1 MIKVLNN
8 FSKYTREFKYN
19 LKLAFPV
26 MIGML
31 GHTFVQF
38 IDNIMVGQL
47 GTAEL
52 AAISPGNS
60 FVFIAMSIGIG
71 FSSAITPLVAEA
83 YGAKNEDDVSRIF
96 EHSFLICLILG
107 IVLFL
112 SVFLNRNLLYSMN
125 QPLEVVELAS
135 PYLFWVSMSLI
146 TIVTFQSFRQFADG
160 LSFTRA
166 AMYSTLV
173 GNAINVILNF
183 FLIFGFWIFP
193 KLGVEGAAIGTLIS
207 RICMLTFII
216 FYLKLHKKL
225 SKYIKKFFPIKVEIK
240 RVKKILYLGLPSAL
254 HSLFEVAF
262 FVSAVWM
269 SGFIGKNSQ
278 AANQIALNLSSM
290 TYMVALGVGV
300 AAMIRVGNQ
309 RGMMNFKKLREVALS
324 TLLLIIII
332 DIFFC
337 FIFLT
342 FNDSLP
348 LLYLDSSDSSGFNDV
363 SEVLKIASNL
373 LIVAGVFQLFDGI
386 QAVVLG
392 SLRGMQDV
400 IKPAI
405 IIFFSYGI
413 LGFPIS
419 YTLGFYTSLGMVG
432 IWIGLLSGLFFSS
445 LFLFL
450 RFNYLSK
457 KIITLNDRRNIKT
470 RFSIVFISK

>member
-1 MIKVLNN
+1 MNYILSK
-8 FSKYTREFKYN
+8 FSTYTREFKYN
-19 LKLAFPV
+19 IKLAYPV

-38 IDNIMVGQL
+38 VDNVMVGQL

-52 AAISPGNS
+52 AAISLGNS
-60 FVFIAMSIGIG
+60 FVFIGMSIGIG
-71 FSSAITPLVAEA
+71 FSQAITPLIAEA
-83 YGAKNEDDVSRIF
+83 DGAKKDKDISGIF
-96 EHSFLICLILG
+96 EHSFLICIILG

-112 SVFLNRNLLYSMN
+112 LVFLNRNLLYSMN
-125 QPLEVVELAS
+125 QPVEVVELAS
-135 PYLFWVSMSLI
+135 PYLFWVSFSLI
-146 TIVTFQSFRQFADG
+146 SIVTFQSFRQFADG

-173 GNAINVILNF
+173 GNTINVILNF
-183 FLIFGFWIFP
+183 VLIFGFWIFP

-207 RICMLTFII
+207 RLCMLTFII

-225 SKYIKKFFPIKVEIK
+225 SKYIKRFFPTKVEIE

-254 HSLFEVAF
+254 HSFFEVAF
-262 FVSAVWM
+262 FISAVWM

-309 RGMMNFKKLREVALS
+309 RGMMNYRKLREVAIS

-332 DIFFC
+332 DFFFC
-337 FIFLT
+337 LIFLI
-342 FNDSLP
+342 FNDLLP
-348 LLYLDSSDSSGFNDV
+348 LLYLDPSDPSNLDDV
-363 SEVLKIASNL
+363 NEVLTIASKL

-392 SLRGMQDV
+392 ALRGMQDV
-400 IKPAI
+400 NKPAI

-419 YTLGFYTSLGMVG
+419 YFLGFHTSLAIVG

-457 KIITLNDRRNIKT
+457 KIILLND
-470 RFSIVFISK
+470 

>member
-1 MIKVLNN
+1 
-8 FSKYTREFKYN
+8 
-19 LKLAFPV
+19 
-26 MIGML
+26 
-31 GHTFVQF
+31 
-38 IDNIMVGQL
+38 MVGQL

-52 AAISPGNS
+52 AAISLGNS
-60 FVFIAMSIGIG
+60 FVFIGMSIGIG
-71 FSSAITPLVAEA
+71 FSQAITPLIAEA
-83 YGAKNEDDVSRIF
+83 DGARKDKDISEIF
-96 EHSFLICLILG
+96 EHSFLICIILG
-107 IVLFL
+107 LVLFL
-112 SVFLNRNLLYSMN
+112 LVFLNRNLLYSMN
-125 QPLEVVELAS
+125 QPIEVVELAS
-135 PYLFWVSMSLI
+135 PYLFWVSFSLI
-146 TIVTFQSFRQFADG
+146 SIVTFQSFRQFADG

-173 GNAINVILNF
+173 GNVINIILNF
-183 FLIFGFWIFP
+183 VLIFGFWIFP

-207 RICMLTFII
+207 RLCMLAFIV

-225 SKYIKKFFPIKVEIK
+225 SKYIKRFFPTKVEIE
-240 RVKKILYLGLPSAL
+240 RLKKILYLGLPSAL
-254 HSLFEVAF
+254 HSFFEVAF
-262 FVSAVWM
+262 FISAVWM

-309 RGMMNFKKLREVALS
+309 RGLMNFKKLREVAIS

-337 FIFLT
+337 LVFLI
-342 FNDSLP
+342 FNDLLP
-348 LLYLDSSDSSGFNDV
+348 LLYLDTSDPSNLNDV
-363 SEVLKIASNL
+363 NEVISIASKL

-392 SLRGMQDV
+392 ALRGMQDV
-400 IKPAI
+400 NKPAI
-405 IIFFSYGI
+405 IIFFCYGI

-419 YTLGFYTSLGMVG
+419 YFLGFHTSLAMVG

-457 KIITLNDRRNIKT
+457 KIITIND
-470 RFSIVFISK
+470 

>member
-1 MIKVLNN
+1 MIKVLND

-52 AAISPGNS
+52 AAISLGNS

-83 YGAKNEDDVSRIF
+83 DGAKKEDDVSRIF

-125 QPLEVVELAS
+125 QPIEVVELAS

-225 SKYIKKFFPIKVEIK
+225 SKYIKKFFPSKVEIK

-337 FIFLT
+337 FIFLI

-348 LLYLDSSDSSGFNDV
+348 LLYLDSSDPSGFNDV

-457 KIITLNDRRNIKT
+457 KIITLND
-470 RFSIVFISK
+470 

>member
-1 MIKVLNN
+1 MIKVLND

-52 AAISPGNS
+52 AAISLGNS

-83 YGAKNEDDVSRIF
+83 DGAKKEDDVSRIF

-107 IVLFL
+107 LVLFL

-125 QPLEVVELAS
+125 QPIEVVELAS

-225 SKYIKKFFPIKVEIK
+225 SKYIKKFFPSKVEIK

-348 LLYLDSSDSSGFNDV
+348 LLYLDSSDPSGFNDV
-363 SEVLKIASNL
+363 SEVLKISSNL

-457 KIITLNDRRNIKT
+457 KIITLND
-470 RFSIVFISK
+470 

>member
-1 MIKVLNN
+1 MNYILSK
-8 FSKYTREFKYN
+8 FSTYTREFKYN
-19 LKLAFPV
+19 IKLAYPV

-38 IDNIMVGQL
+38 VDNVMVGQL

-52 AAISPGNS
+52 AAISLGNS
-60 FVFIAMSIGIG
+60 FVFIGMSIGIG
-71 FSSAITPLVAEA
+71 FSQAITPLIAEA
-83 YGAKNEDDVSRIF
+83 DGAKKDKDISGIF
-96 EHSFLICLILG
+96 EHSFLICIILG

-112 SVFLNRNLLYSMN
+112 LVFLNRNLLYSMN
-125 QPLEVVELAS
+125 QPVEVVELAS
-135 PYLFWVSMSLI
+135 PYLFWVSFSLI
-146 TIVTFQSFRQFADG
+146 SIVTFQSFRQFADG

-173 GNAINVILNF
+173 GNTINVILNF
-183 FLIFGFWIFP
+183 VLIFGFWIFP

-207 RICMLTFII
+207 RLCMLTFII

-225 SKYIKKFFPIKVEIK
+225 SKYIKRFFPTKVEIE

-254 HSLFEVAF
+254 HSFFEVAF
-262 FVSAVWM
+262 FISAVWM

-309 RGMMNFKKLREVALS
+309 RGMMNYRKLREVAIS

-332 DIFFC
+332 DFFFC
-337 FIFLT
+337 LIFLI
-342 FNDSLP
+342 FNDLLP
-348 LLYLDSSDSSGFNDV
+348 LLYLDPSDPSNLDDV
-363 SEVLKIASNL
+363 NEVLTIASKL

-392 SLRGMQDV
+392 ALRGMQDV
-400 IKPAI
+400 NKPAI

-419 YTLGFYTSLGMVG
+419 YFLGFYTSLAIVG

-457 KIITLNDRRNIKT
+457 KIILLND
-470 RFSIVFISK
+470 

>member
-1 MIKVLNN
+1 MIKVLND

-52 AAISPGNS
+52 AAISLGNS

-83 YGAKNEDDVSRIF
+83 DGAKKEDDVSRIF

-125 QPLEVVELAS
+125 QPIEVVELAS

-225 SKYIKKFFPIKVEIK
+225 SKYIKKFFPSKIEIK

-337 FIFLT
+337 FIFLI

-348 LLYLDSSDSSGFNDV
+348 LLYLDSSDPSGFNDV
-363 SEVLKIASNL
+363 NEVLKIASNL

-419 YTLGFYTSLGMVG
+419 YTLGFYSSLGMVG

-457 KIITLNDRRNIKT
+457 KIIALND
-470 RFSIVFISK
+470 

>member
-1 MIKVLNN
+1 MTKVLNG
-8 FSKYTREFKYN
+8 FSKYTREFRYN

-52 AAISPGNS
+52 AAISLGNS

-71 FSSAITPLVAEA
+71 FSTAITPLIAEA
-83 YGAKNEDDVSRIF
+83 DGAKKENDVSRIF

-107 IVLFL
+107 LVLFL
-112 SVFLNRNLLYSMN
+112 LVFLNRNLLYSMN

-207 RICMLTFII
+207 RICMLIFII
-216 FYLKLHKKL
+216 LYLKIHKKL
-225 SKYIKKFFPIKVEIK
+225 SKYIKKFFPSKVEIK
-240 RVKKILYLGLPSAL
+240 RVKKILCLGLPSAL
-254 HSLFEVAF
+254 HSFFEVAF

-269 SGFIGKNSQ
+269 SGLLGKNSQ

-324 TLLLIIII
+324 TLFLIIVI
-332 DIFFC
+332 DVFFC
-337 FIFLT
+337 LIFLT

-348 LLYLDSSDSSGFNDV
+348 LLYLDPLDPSSFADV
-363 SEVLKIASNL
+363 SEVLSIASNL

-392 SLRGMQDV
+392 ALRGMQDV
-400 IKPAI
+400 NKPAI

-419 YTLGFYTSLGMVG
+419 YFLGFHTPLEMVG
-432 IWIGLLSGLFFSS
+432 IWIGLLSGLLFSS

-457 KIITLNDRRNIKT
+457 KIIALND
-470 RFSIVFISK
+470 

>member
-1 MIKVLNN
+1 MTKVLNG

-52 AAISPGNS
+52 AAISLGNS

-71 FSSAITPLVAEA
+71 FSTAITPLIAEA
-83 YGAKNEDDVSRIF
+83 DGAKKENDVSRIF

-107 IVLFL
+107 LVLFL
-112 SVFLNRNLLYSMN
+112 LVFLNRNLLYSMN

-216 FYLKLHKKL
+216 FYLKIHKKL
-225 SKYIKKFFPIKVEIK
+225 SKYNKKFFPSKVEIK

-254 HSLFEVAF
+254 HSFFEVAF

-269 SGFIGKNSQ
+269 SGLLGKNSQ

-324 TLLLIIII
+324 TLFLIIVI
-332 DIFFC
+332 DVFFC
-337 FIFLT
+337 LIFLT

-348 LLYLDSSDSSGFNDV
+348 LLYLDPLDPSSFADV
-363 SEVLKIASNL
+363 SEVLSIASNL

-392 SLRGMQDV
+392 ALRGMQDV
-400 IKPAI
+400 NKPAI

-419 YTLGFYTSLGMVG
+419 YFLGFHTPLEMVG
-432 IWIGLLSGLFFSS
+432 IWIGLLSGLLFSS

-457 KIITLNDRRNIKT
+457 KIIALND
-470 RFSIVFISK
+470 

>member
-1 MIKVLNN
+1 MIKVLND

-52 AAISPGNS
+52 AAISLGNS

-83 YGAKNEDDVSRIF
+83 DGAKKEDDVSRIF

-125 QPLEVVELAS
+125 QPFEVVELAS

-225 SKYIKKFFPIKVEIK
+225 SKYIKKFFPSKIEIK

-348 LLYLDSSDSSGFNDV
+348 LLYLDSSDPSGFNDV

-457 KIITLNDRRNIKT
+457 KIITLND
-470 RFSIVFISK
+470 

>member
-1 MIKVLNN
+1 MNYILSK
-8 FSKYTREFKYN
+8 FSTYTREFKYN
-19 LKLAFPV
+19 IKLAYPV

-38 IDNIMVGQL
+38 VDNIMVGQL

-52 AAISPGNS
+52 AAISLGNS
-60 FVFIAMSIGIG
+60 FVFIGMSIGIG
-71 FSSAITPLVAEA
+71 FSQAITPLIAEA
-83 YGAKNEDDVSRIF
+83 DGAKKDKDISGIL
-96 EHSFLICLILG
+96 EHSFLICIILG
-107 IVLFL
+107 LVLFL
-112 SVFLNRNLLYSMN
+112 LVFLNRNLLYSMN
-125 QPLEVVELAS
+125 QPIEVVELAS
-135 PYLFWVSMSLI
+135 PYLFWVSFSLI
-146 TIVTFQSFRQFADG
+146 SIVTFQSFRQFADG

-173 GNAINVILNF
+173 GNVINVILNF
-183 FLIFGFWIFP
+183 VLIFGFWIFP

-207 RICMLTFII
+207 RLCMLTFII
-216 FYLKLHKKL
+216 FYLKLHEKL
-225 SKYIKKFFPIKVEIK
+225 SKYIIRFFPTKVQIK

-254 HSLFEVAF
+254 HSFFEVAF
-262 FVSAVWM
+262 FISAVWM

-309 RGMMNFKKLREVALS
+309 RGMMNFKKLREVAIS

-337 FIFLT
+337 LIFLI
-342 FNDSLP
+342 FNDLLP
-348 LLYLDSSDSSGFNDV
+348 LLYLDPSDQSNLNDV
-363 SEVLKIASNL
+363 NEVISIASKL

-392 SLRGMQDV
+392 ALRGMQDV
-400 IKPAI
+400 NKPAI

-419 YTLGFYTSLGMVG
+419 YFLGFHTSLAMVG

-457 KIITLNDRRNIKT
+457 KIISIND
-470 RFSIVFISK
+470 

>member
-1 MIKVLNN
+1 MNYILSK
-8 FSKYTREFKYN
+8 FSTYTREFKYN
-19 LKLAFPV
+19 IKLAYPV

-38 IDNIMVGQL
+38 VDNIMVGQL

-52 AAISPGNS
+52 AAISLGNS
-60 FVFIAMSIGIG
+60 FVFIGMSIGIG
-71 FSSAITPLVAEA
+71 FSQAITPLIAEA
-83 YGAKNEDDVSRIF
+83 DGAKKDKDISGIF
-96 EHSFLICLILG
+96 EHSFLICIILG
-107 IVLFL
+107 LVLFL
-112 SVFLNRNLLYSMN
+112 LVFLNRNLLYSMN
-125 QPLEVVELAS
+125 QPIEVVELAS
-135 PYLFWVSMSLI
+135 PYLFWVSFSLI
-146 TIVTFQSFRQFADG
+146 SIVTFQSFRQFADG

-173 GNAINVILNF
+173 GNIINVILNF
-183 FLIFGFWIFP
+183 VLIFGFWIFP

-207 RICMLTFII
+207 RLCMLTFII
-216 FYLKLHKKL
+216 FYLKLHEKL
-225 SKYIKKFFPIKVEIK
+225 SKYIIRFFPTKVQIK

-254 HSLFEVAF
+254 HSFFEVAF
-262 FVSAVWM
+262 FISAVWM

-309 RGMMNFKKLREVALS
+309 RGMMNFKKLREVAIS

-337 FIFLT
+337 LVFLI
-342 FNDSLP
+342 FNDFLP
-348 LLYLDSSDSSGFNDV
+348 LLYLDPSDPSNLNDV
-363 SEVLKIASNL
+363 NEVLSIASKL

-392 SLRGMQDV
+392 ALRGMQDV
-400 IKPAI
+400 NKPAI

-419 YTLGFYTSLGMVG
+419 YFLGFHTSLAMVG

-457 KIITLNDRRNIKT
+457 KIISIND
-470 RFSIVFISK
+470 

>member
-1 MIKVLNN
+1 MNYILSK
-8 FSKYTREFKYN
+8 FSTYTREFKYN
-19 LKLAFPV
+19 IKLAYPV

-38 IDNIMVGQL
+38 VDNVMVGQL

-52 AAISPGNS
+52 AAISLGNS
-60 FVFIAMSIGIG
+60 FVFIGMSIGIG
-71 FSSAITPLVAEA
+71 FSQAITPLIAEA
-83 YGAKNEDDVSRIF
+83 DGAKKDKDISGIF
-96 EHSFLICLILG
+96 EHSFLICIILG

-112 SVFLNRNLLYSMN
+112 LVFLNRNLLYSMN
-125 QPLEVVELAS
+125 QPVEVVELAS
-135 PYLFWVSMSLI
+135 PYLFWVSFSLI
-146 TIVTFQSFRQFADG
+146 SIVTFQSFRQFADG

-173 GNAINVILNF
+173 GNTINVILNF
-183 FLIFGFWIFP
+183 VLIFGFWIFP

-207 RICMLTFII
+207 RLCMLTFII

-225 SKYIKKFFPIKVEIK
+225 SKYIKRFFPTKVEIE

-254 HSLFEVAF
+254 HSFFEVAF
-262 FVSAVWM
+262 FISAVWM
-269 SGFIGKNSQ
+269 SGLIGKNSQ

-309 RGMMNFKKLREVALS
+309 RGMMNFRKLREVAIS

-332 DIFFC
+332 DFFFC
-337 FIFLT
+337 LIFLI
-342 FNDSLP
+342 FNDLLP
-348 LLYLDSSDSSGFNDV
+348 LLYLDPSNPSNLNDV
-363 SEVLKIASNL
+363 NEVLTIASKL

-392 SLRGMQDV
+392 ALRGMQDV
-400 IKPAI
+400 NKPAI

-419 YTLGFYTSLGMVG
+419 YFLGFHTSLAIVG

-457 KIITLNDRRNIKT
+457 KIIALND
-470 RFSIVFISK
+470 

>member
-1 MIKVLNN
+1 MIKVLND

-52 AAISPGNS
+52 AAISLGNS

-83 YGAKNEDDVSRIF
+83 DGAKKEDDVSRIF

-125 QPLEVVELAS
+125 QPIEVVELAS

-225 SKYIKKFFPIKVEIK
+225 SKYIKKFFPSKIEIK

-348 LLYLDSSDSSGFNDV
+348 LLYLDSSDPSGFNDV

-419 YTLGFYTSLGMVG
+419 YTLGFYSSLGMVG

-457 KIITLNDRRNIKT
+457 KIIALND
-470 RFSIVFISK
+470 

>member
-1 MIKVLNN
+1 MIKVLND

-52 AAISPGNS
+52 AAISLGNS

-83 YGAKNEDDVSRIF
+83 DGAKKEDDVSRIF

-125 QPLEVVELAS
+125 QPIEVVELAS

-146 TIVTFQSFRQFADG
+146 TIVAFQSFRQFADG

-225 SKYIKKFFPIKVEIK
+225 SKYIKKFFPSKVEIK

-337 FIFLT
+337 FIFLI

-348 LLYLDSSDSSGFNDV
+348 LLYLDSSDPSGFNDV

-457 KIITLNDRRNIKT
+457 KIITLND
-470 RFSIVFISK
+470 

>member
-1 MIKVLNN
+1 MNYILSK
-8 FSKYTREFKYN
+8 FSTYTREFKYN
-19 LKLAFPV
+19 IKLAYPV

-38 IDNIMVGQL
+38 VDNIMVGQL

-52 AAISPGNS
+52 AAISLGNS
-60 FVFIAMSIGIG
+60 FVFIGMSIGIG
-71 FSSAITPLVAEA
+71 FSQAITPLIAEA
-83 YGAKNEDDVSRIF
+83 DGAKKDKDISGIF
-96 EHSFLICLILG
+96 EHSFLICIILG
-107 IVLFL
+107 LVLFL
-112 SVFLNRNLLYSMN
+112 LVFLNRNLLYSMN
-125 QPLEVVELAS
+125 QPIEVVELAS
-135 PYLFWVSMSLI
+135 PYLFWVSFSLI
-146 TIVTFQSFRQFADG
+146 SIVTFQSFRQFADG

-173 GNAINVILNF
+173 GNIINVILNF
-183 FLIFGFWIFP
+183 VLIFGFWIFP

-207 RICMLTFII
+207 RLCMLTFII

-225 SKYIKKFFPIKVEIK
+225 SKYIIRFFPTKVEIK

-254 HSLFEVAF
+254 HSFFEVAF
-262 FVSAVWM
+262 FISAVWM

-309 RGMMNFKKLREVALS
+309 RGMMNFKKLREVAIS

-337 FIFLT
+337 LIFLI
-342 FNDSLP
+342 FNDLLP
-348 LLYLDSSDSSGFNDV
+348 LLYLDPSDQSNLNDV
-363 SEVLKIASNL
+363 NEVISIASKL

-392 SLRGMQDV
+392 ALRGMQDV
-400 IKPAI
+400 NKPAI

-419 YTLGFYTSLGMVG
+419 YFLGFHTSLAMVG

-457 KIITLNDRRNIKT
+457 KIISIND
-470 RFSIVFISK
+470 

>member
-52 AAISPGNS
+52 AAISLGNS

-83 YGAKNEDDVSRIF
+83 DGAKKDDDISRIF
-96 EHSFLICLILG
+96 EHSFMICLLLG
-107 IVLFL
+107 LVLFL

-125 QPLEVVELAS
+125 QPIEVVELAS

-225 SKYIKKFFPIKVEIK
+225 SKYIKKFFPTKVEIK

-324 TLLLIIII
+324 TLFLIIII

-337 FIFLT
+337 LIFLT

-348 LLYLDSSDSSGFNDV
+348 LLYLDPSNPSSFSDV

-373 LIVAGVFQLFDGI
+373 LIIAGVFQLFDGI

-392 SLRGMQDV
+392 ALRGMQDV
-400 IKPAI
+400 TKPAI

-419 YTLGFYTSLGMVG
+419 YTLGFYTSLEMVG

-457 KIITLNDRRNIKT
+457 KIIVLND
-470 RFSIVFISK
+470 

>member
-1 MIKVLNN
+1 MNYILSK
-8 FSKYTREFKYN
+8 FSTYTREFKYN
-19 LKLAFPV
+19 IKLAYPV

-38 IDNIMVGQL
+38 VDNVMVGQL

-52 AAISPGNS
+52 AAISLGNS
-60 FVFIAMSIGIG
+60 FVFIGMSIGIG
-71 FSSAITPLVAEA
+71 FSQAITPLIAEA
-83 YGAKNEDDVSRIF
+83 DGAKKDKDISGIF
-96 EHSFLICLILG
+96 EHSFLICIILG

-112 SVFLNRNLLYSMN
+112 LVFLNRNLLYSMN
-125 QPLEVVELAS
+125 QPVEVVELAS
-135 PYLFWVSMSLI
+135 PYLFWVSFSLI
-146 TIVTFQSFRQFADG
+146 SIVTFQSFRQFADG

-173 GNAINVILNF
+173 GNTINVILNF
-183 FLIFGFWIFP
+183 VLIFGFWIFP

-207 RICMLTFII
+207 RLCMLTFII

-225 SKYIKKFFPIKVEIK
+225 SKYIKRFFPTKVEIE

-254 HSLFEVAF
+254 HSFFEVAF
-262 FVSAVWM
+262 FISAVWM

-309 RGMMNFKKLREVALS
+309 RGMMNFRKLREVAIS

-332 DIFFC
+332 DFFFC
-337 FIFLT
+337 LIFLI
-342 FNDSLP
+342 FNDLLP
-348 LLYLDSSDSSGFNDV
+348 LLYLDPSDPSNLNDV
-363 SEVLKIASNL
+363 NEVLTIASKL

-392 SLRGMQDV
+392 ALRGMQDV
-400 IKPAI
+400 NKPAI

-419 YTLGFYTSLGMVG
+419 YFLGFHTSLAIVG
-432 IWIGLLSGLFFSS
+432 IWNISYFFKKGLIRFFWI
-445 LFLFL
+445 
-450 RFNYLSK
+450 RF
-457 KIITLNDRRNIKT
+457 KIII
-470 RFSIVFISK
+470 I

>member
-1 MIKVLNN
+1 MNYILSK
-8 FSKYTREFKYN
+8 FSTYTREFKYN
-19 LKLAFPV
+19 IKLAYPV

-38 IDNIMVGQL
+38 VDNVMVGQL

-52 AAISPGNS
+52 AAISLGNS
-60 FVFIAMSIGIG
+60 FVFIGMSIGIG
-71 FSSAITPLVAEA
+71 FSQAITPLIAEA
-83 YGAKNEDDVSRIF
+83 DGAKKDKNISGIF
-96 EHSFLICLILG
+96 EHSFLICIILG
-107 IVLFL
+107 LVLFL
-112 SVFLNRNLLYSMN
+112 LVFLNRNLLYSMN
-125 QPLEVVELAS
+125 QPVEVVELAS
-135 PYLFWVSMSLI
+135 PYLFWVSFSLI
-146 TIVTFQSFRQFADG
+146 SIVTFQSFRQFADG

-173 GNAINVILNF
+173 GNTINVILNF
-183 FLIFGFWIFP
+183 VLIFGFWIFP

-207 RICMLTFII
+207 RLCMLTFII

-225 SKYIKKFFPIKVEIK
+225 SKYIKRFFPTKVEIE

-254 HSLFEVAF
+254 HSFFEVAF
-262 FVSAVWM
+262 FISAVWM

-309 RGMMNFKKLREVALS
+309 RGMMNFRKLREVAIS

-332 DIFFC
+332 DFFFC
-337 FIFLT
+337 LIFLI
-342 FNDSLP
+342 FNDLLP
-348 LLYLDSSDSSGFNDV
+348 LLYLDPSDPSNLNDV
-363 SEVLKIASNL
+363 NEVLTIASKL

-392 SLRGMQDV
+392 ALRGMQDV
-400 IKPAI
+400 NKPAI

-419 YTLGFYTSLGMVG
+419 YFLGFHTSLAIVG

-457 KIITLNDRRNIKT
+457 KIILLND
-470 RFSIVFISK
+470 

>member
-1 MIKVLNN
+1 MIKVLND

-52 AAISPGNS
+52 AAISLGNS

-83 YGAKNEDDVSRIF
+83 DGAKKEDDVSRIF

-225 SKYIKKFFPIKVEIK
+225 SKYIKKFFPSKVEIK

-348 LLYLDSSDSSGFNDV
+348 LLYLDSSDPSGFNDV

-419 YTLGFYTSLGMVG
+419 YTLGFFTSLGMVG

-457 KIITLNDRRNIKT
+457 KIITLND
-470 RFSIVFISK
+470 

>member
-1 MIKVLNN
+1 MIKVLND

-52 AAISPGNS
+52 AAISLGNS

-71 FSSAITPLVAEA
+71 FSSAITPLVAESD
-83 YGAKNEDDVSRIF
+83 GAKNEDDVSRIF

-125 QPLEVVELAS
+125 QPIEVVELAS

-225 SKYIKKFFPIKVEIK
+225 SKYIKKFFPSKVEIK

-348 LLYLDSSDSSGFNDV
+348 LLYLDSSDPSGFNDV

-457 KIITLNDRRNIKT
+457 KIIKLND
-470 RFSIVFISK
+470 

>member
-1 MIKVLNN
+1 MNYILSK
-8 FSKYTREFKYN
+8 FSTYTREFKYN
-19 LKLAFPV
+19 IKLAYPV

-38 IDNIMVGQL
+38 VDNVMVGQL

-52 AAISPGNS
+52 AAISLGNS
-60 FVFIAMSIGIG
+60 FVFIGMSIGIG
-71 FSSAITPLVAEA
+71 FSQAITPLIAEA
-83 YGAKNEDDVSRIF
+83 DGAKKDKEISGIF
-96 EHSFLICLILG
+96 EHSFLICIILG

-112 SVFLNRNLLYSMN
+112 LVFLNRNLLYSMN
-125 QPLEVVELAS
+125 QPVEVVELAS
-135 PYLFWVSMSLI
+135 PYLFWVSFSLI
-146 TIVTFQSFRQFADG
+146 SIVTFQSFRQFADG

-173 GNAINVILNF
+173 GNTINVILNF
-183 FLIFGFWIFP
+183 VLIFGFWIFP

-207 RICMLTFII
+207 RLCMLTFII

-225 SKYIKKFFPIKVEIK
+225 SKYIKRFFPTKVEIE

-254 HSLFEVAF
+254 HSFFEVAF
-262 FVSAVWM
+262 FISAVWM

-309 RGMMNFKKLREVALS
+309 RGMMNFRKLREVAIS

-332 DIFFC
+332 DFFFC
-337 FIFLT
+337 LIFLI
-342 FNDSLP
+342 FNDLLP
-348 LLYLDSSDSSGFNDV
+348 LLYLDPSDPSNLNDV
-363 SEVLKIASNL
+363 NEVLTIASKL

-392 SLRGMQDV
+392 ALRGMQDV
-400 IKPAI
+400 NKPAI

-419 YTLGFYTSLGMVG
+419 YFLGFHTSLAIVG

-457 KIITLNDRRNIKT
+457 KIILLND
-470 RFSIVFISK
+470 

>member
-1 MIKVLNN
+1 MNYILSK
-8 FSKYTREFKYN
+8 FSTYTREFNYN
-19 LKLAFPV
+19 IKLAYPV

-38 IDNIMVGQL
+38 VDNVMVGQL

-52 AAISPGNS
+52 AAISLGNS
-60 FVFIAMSIGIG
+60 FVFIGMSIGIG
-71 FSSAITPLVAEA
+71 FSQAITPLIAEA
-83 YGAKNEDDVSRIF
+83 DGAKKDKDISRIF
-96 EHSFLICLILG
+96 EHSFLICIILG
-107 IVLFL
+107 LVLFSL
-112 SVFLNRNLLYSMN
+112 VFLNRNLLYSMN
-125 QPLEVVELAS
+125 QPIEVVELAS
-135 PYLFWVSMSLI
+135 PYLFWVSFSLI
-146 TIVTFQSFRQFADG
+146 SIVTFQSFRQFADG

-173 GNAINVILNF
+173 GNVINIILNF
-183 FLIFGFWIFP
+183 VLIFGFWIFP

-207 RICMLTFII
+207 RLCMLTFII
-216 FYLKLHKKL
+216 FYLKLHTKL
-225 SKYIKKFFPIKVEIK
+225 SKYIKRFFPTKVEID

-254 HSLFEVAF
+254 HSFFEVAF
-262 FVSAVWM
+262 FISAVWM

-309 RGMMNFKKLREVALS
+309 RGMMNFRKLREVAIS

-332 DIFFC
+332 DFFFC
-337 FIFLT
+337 LIFLI
-342 FNDSLP
+342 FNDLLP
-348 LLYLDSSDSSGFNDV
+348 LLYLDPSDPSNLNDV
-363 SEVLKIASNL
+363 NEVLTIASKL

-392 SLRGMQDV
+392 ALRGMQDV
-400 IKPAI
+400 NKPAI

-419 YTLGFYTSLGMVG
+419 YFLGFHTSLAIVG

-457 KIITLNDRRNIKT
+457 KIIALND
-470 RFSIVFISK
+470 